1 MRIRARG
8 NIVCPSAR
16 AWVRAW
22 VHLLPISLSPHGED
36 LALETWIQYNDG
48 KL

>member
-1 MRIRARG
+1 MRVRARG
-8 NIVCPSAR
+8 DIDCTSAR
-16 AWVRAW
+16 AWVY
-22 VHLLPISLSPHGED
+22 LLAIPLSTHGED